1 MWTWKHHAL
10 ALALAGAS
18 AGAQALDLI
27 DVWQAAREHDA
38 AYASARASWE
48 AGQEKTIQGRAPLL
62 PQLNASGDYT
72 RNKAERPAGIGRYR
86 SASAGLQLTQTLFDW
101 SRFAALEQGRQA
113 TLIADDQF
121 KNAEQEL
128 ILRTAQ
134 AYFDVLLAEDTLEF
148 TRAAKD
154 AYAKQLEQAKK
165 SFDVGSATITDT
177 YEAQASYDSAV
188 ASELAAL
195 NDLEVKRNKLA
206 LQTGVSANRLDPLKA
221 KVPLELP
228 SPDSAD
234 SWVRQAEDGSYALA
248 IRRKQL
254 IVAGK
259 QVDISRS
266 GHLPTVSLVAGYND
280 RTSTQLASV
289 DTRGGSVGVQIT
301 LPIFSGGLAQSKVR
315 EARALEE
322 QARQDLE
329 DARRQVE
336 QATRT
341 AYLGVTSG
349 AAQVTAREQVL
360 ASSKS
365 QLDATRLGR
374 EVGVRTS
381 VDLLNA
387 ERKVYESRRDLAQ
400 ARYQYLMARLQ
411 LAAAVGQ
418 LDRKVLEGVNQLLQ
432 ARQSTALASAQ
443 PKPNK
448 K

>member
-1 MWTWKHHAL
+1 M
-10 ALALAGAS
+10 
-18 AGAQALDLI
+18 
-27 DVWQAAREHDA
+27 
-38 AYASARASWE
+38 
-48 AGQEKTIQGRAPLL
+48 
-62 PQLNASGDYT
+62 
-72 RNKAERPAGIGRYR
+72 
-86 SASAGLQLTQTLFDW
+86 
-101 SRFAALEQGRQA
+101 
-113 TLIADDQF
+113 
-121 KNAEQEL
+121 
-128 ILRTAQ
+128 
-134 AYFDVLLAEDTLEF
+134 
-148 TRAAKD
+148 
-154 AYAKQLEQAKK
+154 
-165 SFDVGSATITDT
+165 
-177 YEAQASYDSAV
+177 

-289 DTRGGSVGVQIT
+289 DTRGGSVGVQVT

-381 VDLLNA
+381 VG
-387 ERKVYESRRDLAQ
+387 LAQ
-400 ARYQYLMARLQ
+400 RRAQGVRIPPRPGASALPIPDGPPATGRRRRPAGPQ
-411 LAAAVGQ
+411 
-418 LDRKVLEGVNQLLQ
+418 KVLEGVNQLLQ

-448 K
+448 IKPPRASSPARNHRPHSRGPNPVTLASSPPVDGALHAIRLHHSLRARRAGQPGFLSSRLWPEHPLSARQRRLCRAGHRRHRAGVLLARAAARHGQIAARRRPTTPALKSPWSPTTCPPPSPAPKPLARSWCKRRRTCPGADHRLR